1 MTFEELQEARRRLGE
16 EQLEGRRE
24 QECSERP
31 LGHDWTSTETTVTQ
45 QRLLGLFRHA
55 RLRSLGR
62 RDAYATWRQALGFG
76 RWAWRRDWRLA

>member
-24 QECSERP
+24 QCSERP

-45 QRLLGLFRHA
+45 QYCSDCFHMPDFNR
-55 RLRSLGR
+55 
-62 RDAYATWRQALGFG
+62 
-76 RWAWRRDWRLA
+76 